1 MVVFPHKGMFRSIW
15 VQVNRFYGRKAGP
28 VWVAS
33 HQKKGSRGFWS
44 SWPLLSVGA
53 AFSCPWTLQKSLRM
67 CKDPGKGRPKGI
79 HDARQGTNSHIPLE
93 TLDTLIKMGCMHSIN
108 MYQSFFADFDR
119 EKNTSESVYDRQ
131 QRDFPSFDIAK
142 LALSNGRSPVSN
154 HKNFDALDFP
164 LVFHFQHIW
173 TVPDYQW
180 PDYHFQKKQFRI
192 TNGLRL
198 NVFWSSKPPGPTIAG
213 QWVLRCY

>member
-1 MVVFPHKGMFRSIW
+1 MFRSIRA
-15 VQVNRFYGRKAGP
+15 QVSHFYGQKWGWSRLGCQ
-28 VWVAS
+28 S
-33 HQKKGSRGFWS
+33 HQKKCSRGFWS

-53 AFSCPWTLQKSLRM
+53 AFFCPWTLQKSLRM

-108 MYQSFFADFDR
+108 LFLPILIGRRTHRNSVDSF
-119 EKNTSESVYDRQ
+119 NT
-131 QRDFPSFDIAK
+131 
-142 LALSNGRSPVSN
+142 GRSKSCL
-154 HKNFDALDFP
+154 ARFP
-164 LVFHFQHIW
+164 IVWYRQIG
-173 TVPDYQW
+173 TVQW
-180 PDYHFQKKQFRI
+180 QEPCFESQEFRCSRFSIGFPFPTYMNITRLPMANGLITISRKKQFRI

-213 QWVLRCY
+213 QWVLWC